1 MISYM
6 AVTVSPVE
14 KNEHGN
20 TTLAVIYVNQRNVEI
35 ATAFYVSYVSHI
47 TFNQTPP
54 FGLQTA

>member
-1 MISYM
+1 M